1 MRGNNQQSSMMAN
14 GGLVR
19 KYKQTN
25 KKEREREG
33 PYDRGENVIS
43 EGFQRSN
50 SHKKRVMSNAHE
62 TRAPVWQISRKR
74 FLTKEDTNKI
84 KKRGRWDTGG
94 KAFTSVPFHP
104 PCRLQMSSRI
114 KTFFWGGGSAYKNLF
129 PLATNG

>member
-1 MRGNNQQSSMMAN
+1 MAN
-14 GGLVR
+14 GGLVL

-84 KKRGRWDTGG
+84 KKRGRWNGRKG
-94 KAFTSVPFHP
+94 FHVSAFSSAMSTANVQQDKDFFFFGWE
-104 PCRLQMSSRI
+104 RL
-114 KTFFWGGGSAYKNLF
+114 
-129 PLATNG
+129 

>member
-1 MRGNNQQSSMMAN
+1 MMAN
-14 GGLVR
+14 GGLVL

-84 KKRGRWDTGG
+84 KKRGEVEREE
-94 KAFTSVPFHP
+94 
-104 PCRLQMSSRI
+104 RLSCQC
-114 KTFFWGGGSAYKNLF
+114 LF
-129 PLATNG
+129 IRHVDCKCPAG